1 MSVSYKDL
9 VVWQQA
15 MELVELIYP
24 ASARWPQSELYGL
37 VSQVRRAA
45 VSVVSNIAE
54 GQGRN
59 SRGEFLQFLRNAKG
73 SLLETETQILVAVR
87 LKYLK
92 DEEAQRV
99 LDKIE
104 RVSRL
109 LYGLMQSLKKSEKP
123 QTTNHK
129 PKTQKEKPETKNQKP
144 QTTNQEQDW
153 PTS

>member
-9 VVWQQA
+9 VAWQQA
-15 MELVELIYP
+15 MDLVELIYP

-37 VSQVRRAA
+37 VSQVRRAG

-59 SRGEFLQFLRNAKG
+59 SRGEFLQFLGTAKG
-73 SLLETETQILVAVR
+73 SLLETETQILVAQR

-92 DEEAQRV
+92 EEEAQKI
-99 LDKIE
+99 LDKID

-109 LYGLMQSLKKSEKP
+109 LYGLMQSLKKADKP
-123 QTTNHK
+123 RTTN
-129 PKTQKEKPETKNQKP
+129 QEP
-144 QTTNQEQDW
+144 QTTNQK
-153 PTS
+153 PNTRARLG

>member
-9 VVWQQA
+9 VAWQQA
-15 MELVELIYP
+15 MDLVELIYQ

-45 VSVVSNIAE
+45 VSIVSNIAE

-59 SRGEFLQFLRNAKG
+59 SRGEFLQFLGNAKG
-73 SLLETETQILVAVR
+73 SLLETETQVLVAQR
-87 LKYLK
+87 LKYLNE
-92 DEEAQRV
+92 EEARRI
-99 LDKIE
+99 LDKID

-109 LYGLMQSLKKSEKP
+109 LYGLMDSLKRSGTQKP

-129 PKTQKEKPETKNQKP
+129 PNTRARLG
-144 QTTNQEQDW
+144 
-153 PTS
+153 

>member
-1 MSVSYKDL
+1 MD
-9 VVWQQA
+9 
-15 MELVELIYP
+15 LVELIYQ
-24 ASARWPQSELYGL
+24 ASACWPQSELYGL

-59 SRGEFLQFLRNAKG
+59 SRKEFLQFLGNAKG
-73 SLLETETQILVAVR
+73 SLLETETHVLLAQR
-87 LKYLK
+87 LKYLS
-92 DEEAQRV
+92 EAEARGI

-109 LYGLMQSLKKSEKP
+109 LYGLMQSLKKGERPKKLDQKL

-129 PKTQKEKPETKNQKP
+129 PHHDQ
-144 QTTNQEQDW
+144 
-153 PTS
+153 S

>member
-15 MELVELIYP
+15 MDLVELIYQ
-24 ASARWPQSELYGL
+24 ASGRWPQSERYGL
-37 VSQVRRAA
+37 VAQVRRAA
-45 VSVVSNIAE
+45 VSVVSNVAE

-59 SRGEFLQFLRNAKG
+59 SRGEFLQFLGNAKG
-73 SLLETETQILVAVR
+73 SLLETETQILLAQR
-87 LKYLK
+87 LKYLN
-92 DEEAQRV
+92 DEEAREI

-123 QTTNHK
+123 QDLDLKRQTTNHK
-129 PKTQKEKPETKNQKP
+129 RQYDQG
-144 QTTNQEQDW
+144 
-153 PTS
+153 